1 MNLNPGLSGV
11 SADGNRTWSIS
22 HPPRVG
28 PPMPDHGWTVTR
40 TYTSCEV
47 DMTPAEIA
55 QQEAIV
61 KQELEAIAQ
70 QEAISQHEIEAIA
83 QQENAQTREQAANA
97 TAVAAQ
103 LEAVVADSAQNEQ
116 YDYKGEK
123 EEK

>member
-1 MNLNPGLSGV
+1 MINNPGLSGV
-11 SADGNRTWSIS
+11 SADGNTTWSIS

-28 PPMPDHGWTVTR
+28 PPMPDHEGTVTR

-61 KQELEAIAQ
+61 KQQLEAIAQ

-83 QQENAQTREQAANA
+83 QQENAQQAAHNA
-97 TAVAAQ
+97 NAVAAQ
-103 LEAVVADSAQNEQ
+103 FEAVVTDSSQNEQ
-116 YDYKGEK
+116 SESKGEK

>member
-1 MNLNPGLSGV
+1 MNNNPGLSGV

-22 HPPRVG
+22 HPARVG

-55 QQEAIV
+55 QQE
-61 KQELEAIAQ
+61 
-70 QEAISQHEIEAIA
+70 
-83 QQENAQTREQAANA
+83 NALAREQAANA
-97 TAVAAQ
+97 TAAAAQ

>member
-1 MNLNPGLSGV
+1 MINNPGLSGV
-11 SADGNRTWSIS
+11 SADGNTTWSIS

-28 PPMPDHGWTVTR
+28 PPMPDDGWTVTR

-47 DMTPAEIA
+47 DMTPE
-55 QQEAIV
+55 E
-61 KQELEAIAQ
+61 
-70 QEAISQHEIEAIA
+70 IA

-116 YDYKGEK
+116 SDSKGEK
-123 EEK
+123 